1 MPLSPHG
8 ALPEVPP
15 HSGPAAGSDQGC
27 PQSLPHGTASP
38 VPTCAL
44 AAPWPRSRAERWDS
58 RSCHQGWHSH
68 APLHPQ
74 GLRAHPAAPLPWQL
88 PRGTG
93 CAWDPPPGLTFHARS
108 FQINIL
114 EPCRGGA
121 GTPLALSSLSIP
133 PGTAVT
139 CPHGD
144 LLPASAP
151 CPVLAR
157 QWLLLNQRRGP
168 GCARGDFLSP
178 CDREELGE
186 SPGSAPPAWGH
197 DGSRRLAGMG
207 RLGVPGVLEG
217 PIFPQGS
224 GGLTGCFG
232 DLQPSPGSGVS
243 CVCRLVPRVPP
254 APAMCCPRCGCHG
267 GLTAPS
273 PGTPGRCPLPVPCLA
288 TLCPAALVGTCPTS
302 HPLHIPL
309 GPPGPAS
316 AGLRHRG
323 ERPRR
328 CLRLPAALLCF
339 QEEKKQWKFSCIKRK
354 KKNPNPHVKRFL
366 VFIINILI
374 N

>member
-1 MPLSPHG
+1 MLSFLVSCHYTPGSGRGDRPGWTGIARTALPSEPWAGPNEQGRSPGTPRAPRAAWPGGDGQFSARDWDLQVPLSPHG
-8 ALPEVPP
+8 ALPEVPT

-58 RSCHQGWHSH
+58 RSCHRGWHSH

-74 GLRAHPAAPLPWQL
+74 GPRARPAAPLPWQL

-151 CPVLAR
+151 CPVLAQ
-157 QWLLLNQRRGP
+157 QWLLLKQRRGP

-178 CDREELGE
+178 CD
-186 SPGSAPPAWGH
+186 
-197 DGSRRLAGMG
+197 
-207 RLGVPGVLEG
+207 
-217 PIFPQGS
+217 
-224 GGLTGCFG
+224 
-232 DLQPSPGSGVS
+232 
-243 CVCRLVPRVPP
+243 
-254 APAMCCPRCGCHG
+254 
-267 GLTAPS
+267 
-273 PGTPGRCPLPVPCLA
+273 
-288 TLCPAALVGTCPTS
+288 
-302 HPLHIPL
+302 
-309 GPPGPAS
+309 
-316 AGLRHRG
+316 
-323 ERPRR
+323 
-328 CLRLPAALLCF
+328 
-339 QEEKKQWKFSCIKRK
+339 
-354 KKNPNPHVKRFL
+354 
-366 VFIINILI
+366 
-374 N
+374 